1 MEQLGADYAEL
12 IPHRPHATMAA
23 DLQERAR
30 QQVRGEEELA
40 FIKTA
45 IGIKEENSHGSTKE
59 KDTGISGRPS
69 K

>member
-45 IGIKEENSHGSTKE
+45 IGIKEENSHGST
-59 KDTGISGRPS
+59 
-69 K
+69 